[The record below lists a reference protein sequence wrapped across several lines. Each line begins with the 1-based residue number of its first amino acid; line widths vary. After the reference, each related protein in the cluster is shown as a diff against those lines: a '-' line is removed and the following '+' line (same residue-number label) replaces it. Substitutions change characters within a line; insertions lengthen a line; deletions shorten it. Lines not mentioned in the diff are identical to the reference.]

1 MTRIWSSRATEASS
15 SETDREANER
25 QARVDRLMKRGRLIL
40 MTGLLTS
47 VAIGTVFPLLF
58 TLNTSLRQPEAFL
71 RDRFGVAAPPH
82 FANFSAVWE
91 RGGLPHSFFVS
102 LFVTTAGVV
111 TLWIVGALAG
121 YAFSKMPLPGRG
133 VLFALTVGSLLIPIQ
148 AIMYPFFLELRDFHL
163 LGSYEGLVIGLV
175 VFAVPLTVFQFAS
188 YFRGLPD
195 ALIEA
200 ARVDGAGPVRILS
213 RVIAPIS
220 WPVFASVG
228 VINFVYMWNEFLI
241 PLLIVP
247 DEAHQPLMLRL
258 ATAQGQFG
266 ADATLSSAIAIV
278 AIIPALIAFLSAQR
292 FFVSGITAG
301 ATK

>member
-1 MTRIWSSRATEASS
+1 
-15 SETDREANER
+15 
-25 QARVDRLMKRGRLIL
+25 
-40 MTGLLTS
+40 
-47 VAIGTVFPLLF
+47 
-58 TLNTSLRQPEAFL
+58 
-71 RDRFGVAAPPH
+71 
-82 FANFSAVWE
+82 
-91 RGGLPHSFFVS
+91 
-102 LFVTTAGVV
+102 
-111 TLWIVGALAG
+111 
-121 YAFSKMPLPGRG
+121 
-133 VLFALTVGSLLIPIQ
+133 
-148 AIMYPFFLELRDFHL
+148 
-163 LGSYEGLVIGLV
+163 
-175 VFAVPLTVFQFAS
+175 VFQFAS